1 MRKTIIL
8 LSSKRSGSTAIFKC
22 FQKHSQVNIPH
33 HDQKIE
39 NWEIQYWSLASL
51 ALQGNLDPLQKRLSI
66 SFPKIK
72 IDFNKNINE
81 KFIFNLWN
89 EILDNNGGIVFDKS
103 PQYLGDFKAMNLLKK
118 FIINGNNVKILA
130 LIRDPKDTITSQFE
144 LWKEYT
150 LNDSLE
156 KREKFLVQQYQ
167 HLEKLQKE
175 NNIPL
180 YYYEKLSRNPIK
192 YMTEIYNYC
201 ELPIENDTWSHL
213 KPVSIG
219 RYSTS
224 IIINKKKWQFSDE
237 FKEFLTKHNYL
248 EEQLNYI
255 QKIFLKILRIILE
268 FKRLIPL
275 KIKKKLKSYK

>member
-22 FQKHSQVNIPH
+22 FQKHSKVKIPH
-33 HDQKIE
+33 YNQKIE

-51 ALQGNLDPLQKRLSI
+51 ALKGNLNPFKKRMSV
-66 SFPKIK
+66 SFPKLN
-72 IDFNKNINE
+72 IDFNKNITE
-81 KFIFNLWN
+81 KFFFDLWN
-89 EILDNNGGIVFDKS
+89 QILDNNGGIVFDKS

-118 FIINGNNVKILA
+118 FIINGNNVKIFA
-130 LIRDPKDTITSQFE
+130 LIRDPKDVITSQFE

-156 KREKFLVQQYQ
+156 KREKFLLKQYQ

-180 YYYEKLSRNPIK
+180 YYYEKLSRDPVK
-192 YMTEIYNYC
+192 YMTEIYNHC
-201 ELPIENDTWSHL
+201 ELPIENNTWSHL

-224 IIINKKKWQFSDE
+224 VLINKKKWQFSDK
-237 FKEFLTKHNYL
+237 FKEFLTKYNYL
-248 EEQLNYI
+248 EEQLNYK
-255 QKIFLKILRIILE
+255 QKIFFKILRIILE

-275 KIKKKLKSYK
+275 KIKKKLKNYK